1 MGSRFGG
8 ARVSWGQDR
17 LVRVSESCRA
27 MSPVALKSHN
37 LIARDHGLSS
47 TTRRRGGEW
56 HPTWR
61 AASGLQHERSRRNW
75 QHELF
80 PAGHPKTWQK
90 VELKGERLKV
100 ST

>member
-1 MGSRFGG
+1 MGLPFRR

-27 MSPVALKSHN
+27 TSPVALESHN
-37 LIARDHGLSS
+37 LIARDRGLSS
-47 TTRRRGGEW
+47 TTRREGSDTRHGGRPAVCNMNGRGEIG
-56 HPTWR
+56 
-61 AASGLQHERSRRNW
+61 SMNF
-75 QHELF
+75 F